1 MDISESNTCYV
12 CKKTFKT
19 KSYLNIH
26 KRIHSGDK
34 PYKCDN
40 CGKSYIRKSTLTN
53 HLLIHSS
60 RKEFQC
66 FVCLKEFS
74 KKTCIKAAHGYSY

>member
-1 MDISESNTCYV
+1 MDISESNTCDV

-19 KSYLNIH
+19 ISYLKIH

-34 PYKCDN
+34 PYKCDI
-40 CGKSYIRKSTLTN
+40 CDKTYICKSRLTN
-53 HLLIHSS
+53 HLLIHSG